1 MGAESMSPA
10 EQIALARAY
19 VALSNAHR
27 VDFILPMLADTVTYH
42 SVNVG
47 RFEGGGAIGDMMTGF
62 FARFS
67 DVAWDVREYRCVGD
81 GTVDF
86 DFLMTATDSD
96 TGESIERTGLET
108 IAFTKEGFISRI
120 EVANL

>member
-27 VDFILPMLADTVTYH
+27 VDLILPMFADAVTYH

-47 RFEGGGAIGDMMTGF
+47 RFEGGDAIGSMMADF
-62 FARFS
+62 FARLP

-86 DFLMTATDSD
+86 DFRMTATDAD
-96 TGESIERTGLET
+96 TGDSIERTGLET
-108 IAFTKEGFISRI
+108 IAFTSEGYISRI
-120 EVANL
+120 EVANP